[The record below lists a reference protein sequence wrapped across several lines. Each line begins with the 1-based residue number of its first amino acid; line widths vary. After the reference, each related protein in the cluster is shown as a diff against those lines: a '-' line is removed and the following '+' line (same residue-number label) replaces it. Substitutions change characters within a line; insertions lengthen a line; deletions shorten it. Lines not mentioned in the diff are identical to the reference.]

1 MQCSYHIVLFSQMV
15 GKQIVLRRSFGQEII
30 KLRNICYLIRR
41 SKQDGKENIH
51 RFFQE
56 RSSAGCFS
64 KEVRQLKKELA
75 EAQRKIEETCQEL
88 QNAKMENQ
96 ILKKKWMYS
105 GRSYTLSVYW

>member
-1 MQCSYHIVLFSQMV
+1 M
-15 GKQIVLRRSFGQEII
+15 
-30 KLRNICYLIRR
+30 
-41 SKQDGKENIH
+41 
-51 RFFQE
+51 
-56 RSSAGCFS
+56 
-64 KEVRQLKKELA
+64 QLKKELA